1 VESFDVTTPAPDCFI
16 NFQCCNGCYFM
27 IINVASV
34 KCVDVTV
41 TDEDGNE
48 EYVQV
53 VLYEEYSARETIYGA
68 YLLIKFIQ

>member
-1 VESFDVTTPAPDCFI
+1 MESSDVTISAPNCFII
-16 NFQCCNGCYFM
+16 NFQCYNGYYFK

-53 VLYEEYSARETIYGA
+53 VLYEE
-68 YLLIKFIQ
+68 

>member
-1 VESFDVTTPAPDCFI
+1 
-16 NFQCCNGCYFM
+16 M
-27 IINVASV
+27 ASV